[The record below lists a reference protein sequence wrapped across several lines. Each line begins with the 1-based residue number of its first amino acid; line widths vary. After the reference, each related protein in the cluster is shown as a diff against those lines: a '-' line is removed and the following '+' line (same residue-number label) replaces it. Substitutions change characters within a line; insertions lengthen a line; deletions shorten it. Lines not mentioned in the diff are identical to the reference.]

1 VTKIIARAVT
11 VAATAATLAVPMALA
26 APAAQAASTNPPALW
41 YKTSGSPTDAEITAA
56 STRYRVVILNPWETV
71 AAHKLKALNPTITV
85 LAYKCLSSTRSYSG
99 AVVSGKDAAVLPTGV
114 GYIEASSAHPDWFA
128 VDTSGNRVQWNAY
141 PGHWQM
147 AVWNTGY
154 QARWAANVAAE
165 IGASEFDGVLADN
178 ALTRLRSS
186 YSSATLAGAPTA
198 ADLRAGERGLIAAAA
213 AKLHSVGK
221 ILVPNISEARLYA
234 GLWNDWAVNL
244 ADGGMEENY
253 AHWGTD
259 PNDVGDY
266 LWDWG
271 SDGWSAVQAQMG
283 GNGLNLAVT
292 RSVDTDNRSYRY
304 GLASFLVGGGGKGA
318 FEAVDDYHKA
328 PFRPE
333 QSWNLGLATTGVG
346 RVGAAYTR
354 SFANGFAAVNPSS
367 TATVTVP
374 VPAGM
379 TDVSGNTPSSV
390 TLGPLS
396 GAIFH
401 GVAAPAAPLV
411 KKWKHYAGT
420 APLAPT
426 SGASVSTAGG
436 TTTAVPSR
444 ATAPRSAR
452 LHDAAE
458 QVPARS
464 GSAAAGSRST
474 GTAGSAGSGSGSA
487 SAGSAGLAGS
497 VGGAL
502 AGAAGSALDSAV
514 DSVLTATRTPAS
526 RPLSGGLV
534 PLALGL
540 VLATGAAL
548 TRRRLAPTSA

>member
-1 VTKIIARAVT
+1 VTKIIARVVT

-26 APAAQAASTNPPALW
+26 APAAHAASTNPPALW
-41 YKTSGSPTDAEITAA
+41 YKTSGTPTDAEIVAA
-56 STRYRVVILNPWETV
+56 STRYSVVILNPWET
-71 AAHKLKALNPTITV
+71 AALHKLKALNPTITV

-99 AVVSGKDAAVLPTGV
+99 AVINGKDAAVLPTGV
-114 GYIEASSAHPDWFA
+114 GYVEANSAHPDWFA
-128 VDTSGNRVQWNAY
+128 VDTSGNRVQWSAY

-147 AVWNTGY
+147 AVWNAGY

-178 ALTRLRSS
+178 ALTRMRSS

-221 ILVPNISEARLYA
+221 ILVPNISEARLYP

-259 PNDVGDY
+259 PNAVGDY

-271 SDGWSAVQAQMG
+271 SDGWTAVQSQMG
-283 GNGLNLAVT
+283 SNGLNLAVT
-292 RSVDTDNRSYRY
+292 RSLDTDYRSYRY
-304 GLASFLVGGGGKGA
+304 GLASFLVGGGGRGA

-328 PFRPE
+328 PFRTE

-396 GAIFH
+396 GALFH
-401 GVAAPAAPLV
+401 GVSAPAPAPAPLV
-411 KKWKHYAGT
+411 KKWKHYAAT
-420 APLAPT
+420 APLAPA
-426 SGASVSTAGG
+426 SGTP
-436 TTTAVPSR
+436 TTATTASS
-444 ATAPRSAR
+444 ATAPSAARSA
-452 LHDAAE
+452 
-458 QVPARS
+458 AR
-464 GSAAAGSRST
+464 AAAAPRLARVRDAVEQAPSTSIVRTT
-474 GTAGSAGSGSGSA
+474 GTARPAGVPA
-487 SAGSAGLAGS
+487 ARTAGS
-497 VGGAL
+497 VAGAI
-502 AGAAGSALDSAV
+502 AGAAGAALAP
-514 DSVLTATRTPAS
+514 VLAATRTPAS
-526 RPLSGGLV
+526 RPFSGGLV
-534 PLALGL
+534 PLAIGL
-540 VLATGAAL
+540 ALATGAAL
-548 TRRRLAPTSA
+548 TRRRLAAASA

>member
-1 VTKIIARAVT
+1 V
-11 VAATAATLAVPMALA
+11 TAATLTVPMALA

-41 YKTSGSPTDAEITAA
+41 YKTSGSPTDAEIVAA
-56 STRYRVVILNPWETV
+56 STRYRVVIINPWETA

-99 AVVSGKDAAVLPTGV
+99 AVVNGKDAAVLPTGV
-114 GYIEASSAHPDWFA
+114 GYVEANSAHPDWFA
-128 VDTSGNRVQWNAY
+128 VDTSGARVQWSAY

-147 AVWNTGY
+147 AVWNAGY

-165 IGASEFDGVLADN
+165 IGATEFDGVLADN

-221 ILVPNISEARLYA
+221 ILVPNISEARLYP

-259 PNDVGDY
+259 PNDPADY
-266 LWDWG
+266 LYDWG
-271 SDGWSAVQAQMG
+271 SDGWTAVQTQMG
-283 GNGLNLAVT
+283 SNGLNLAVT

-304 GLASFLVGGGGKGA
+304 GLASFLVGGGGRGA

-354 SFANGFAAVNPSS
+354 TFANGFAAVNPSKS
-367 TATVTVP
+367 STVTVP

-379 TDVSGNTPSSV
+379 TDVWGDSPASV

-401 GVAAPAAPLV
+401 GVAAPAAPV
-411 KKWKHYAGT
+411 AKKWKHYGVTAPTAATAPVAGATGT
-420 APLAPT
+420 ATAA
-426 SGASVSTAGG
+426 ASSA
-436 TTTAVPSR
+436 AR
-444 ATAPRSAR
+444 AATAPRTARLAR

-458 QVPARS
+458 QVPARNVS
-464 GSAAAGSRST
+464 SRTAAPAAKPGTSVST
-474 GTAGSAGSGSGSA
+474 GAHPAARPAGA
-487 SAGSAGLAGS
+487 
-497 VGGAL
+497 V
-502 AGAAGSALDSAV
+502 AGAAGSALAA
-514 DSVLTATRTPAS
+514 VLTATRTPAS
-526 RPLSGGLV
+526 RPFSGGLV
-534 PLALGL
+534 PLAAGL

-548 TRRRLAPTSA
+548 TRRRLVPAPASA